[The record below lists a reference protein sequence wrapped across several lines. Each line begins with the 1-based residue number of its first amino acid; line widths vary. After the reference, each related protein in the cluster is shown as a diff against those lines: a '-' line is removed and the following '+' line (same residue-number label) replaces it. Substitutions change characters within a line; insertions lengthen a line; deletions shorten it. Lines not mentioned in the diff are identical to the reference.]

1 MYSHKELLSEFY
13 TTADKTKA
21 KIETKKHGFS
31 YLEELSQIGNLRYSE
46 WKNGVFKY
54 NITDLKEGVY
64 ENLLD
69 KHLSG
74 EINLCIYFDPH
85 KNNIFCFNLD
95 SFTDDRASLVAAA
108 RFIEDTLIRLHADP
122 LVLKSG
128 HGYHFW
134 CRLEKARDN
143 KEIAEFM
150 QNVLDVAVFEA
161 AAQSSDVES
170 LQCILYPRHNA
181 DDISIRLFGTHHS
194 VNGRFISVVTE
205 INTEDTVLGEEESW
219 AYFEDYLKNKTI
231 PDNLFS
237 YCCGGAKM
245 IAEAVK

>member
-1 MYSHKELLSEFY
+1 MYSHSQLLEEFY
-13 TTADKTKA
+13 TTADKRKV

-31 YLEELSQIGNLRYSE
+31 YLDELSLLGELRYSE

-54 NITDLKEGVY
+54 NIAGLKAGVF
-64 ENLLD
+64 ESLIE

-74 EINLCIYFDPH
+74 EINLCVYFSPH

-95 SFTDDRASLVAAA
+95 SFTDDRKSLVSAA
-108 RFIEDTLIRLHADP
+108 RFIADTLIRLHAEP

-134 CRLEKARDN
+134 CRLEKPRDN
-143 KEIAEFM
+143 DEIIAFL
-150 QNVLDVAVFEA
+150 QNVLDVAVFRA
-161 AAQSSDVES
+161 AADKNDVES

-194 VNGRFISVVTE
+194 VSGKFISVVTE
-205 INTEDTVLGEEESW
+205 IDTEDTTLGEEDSW

-231 PDNLFS
+231 PDELFN

-245 IAEAVK
+245 LAEAVK